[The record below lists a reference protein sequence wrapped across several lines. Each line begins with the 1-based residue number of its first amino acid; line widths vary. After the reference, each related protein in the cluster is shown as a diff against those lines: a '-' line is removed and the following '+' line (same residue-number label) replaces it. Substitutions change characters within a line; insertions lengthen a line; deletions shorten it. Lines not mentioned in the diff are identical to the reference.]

1 MTGVN
6 PLENLRDIHLP
17 GEVSAWPPAP
27 GWWILAVLI
36 ISLAGYVIWKVWQH
50 YQQKHLLRLSLENL
64 TQLTVDYSSH
74 QDPQKLVKAYSS
86 LLRRIAL
93 ARFSRQKVAGL
104 TGDSWL
110 SFLDESAQIN
120 IFNSDVGKLLLNA
133 PYQKNEVVT
142 NSLDEL
148 TAAVKLWINKV
159 NSPKNQAL
167 NNDPLENN
175 S

>member
-1 MTGVN
+1 MTAVN

-27 GWWILAVLI
+27 GWWILALLI
-36 ISLAGYVIWKVWQH
+36 VSVIAFISWKIWQR
-50 YQQKHLLRLSLENL
+50 YQQKHLLRLSLSNF
-64 TQLTVDYSSH
+64 TQLTTDYHRH

-93 ARFSRQKVAGL
+93 ARFSRQNVAGL

-110 SFLDESAQIN
+110 SFLDESAQTTV
-120 IFNSDVGKLLLNA
+120 FSSDLGRLLLNA
-133 PYQKNEVVT
+133 PYQKHDVVAS
-142 NSLDEL
+142 NIDEL
-148 TAAVKLWINKV
+148 TAAVKLWIDNV
-159 NSPKNQAL
+159 NSPKEQIKKSQIK
-167 NNDPLENN
+167 DE